1 MDSLIDGLLDLNFT
15 NLISACI
22 PNFMIKI
29 CQLQVEPIKTSPT
42 SVALNGFPQ
51 PPTSVPY
58 WHWEHHPDVVQ
69 PINGNNSFIS

>member
-1 MDSLIDGLLDLNFT
+1 MVSSTHPNLNFT
-15 NLISACI
+15 NLISVCV
-22 PNFMIKI
+22 PNFMIKMS
-29 CQLQVEPIKTSPT
+29 QLQVEPIKTSPT

-69 PINGNNSFIS
+69 PINGNNLFIC